1 MDLTTF
7 GFTFMTYKTRTGDNT
22 MTLQTTQG
30 TVQTP
35 RLRPIVLAGLA
46 LACGQAM
53 AMNGAQLGGYG
64 IKNAGM
70 GGASI
75 ALPLDASAAANNPAG
90 MAFVPTSV
98 VGNVVVFKGKST
110 ATPFGNTL
118 NDNTTQP
125 GPEGGFNWVVNS
137 QMTVGL
143 TLSGAGAGADYGQ
156 PLGTGLKNLKSSQ
169 KVADVI
175 PSISWK
181 INPDLAVGLG
191 LIFSFQEFESQGV
204 IAEIEEFPFIRA
216 LPNHGKETA
225 HGVGAR
231 IGLQWNAT
239 PQLSL
244 GATYKARTSMS
255 KLGKYGDADSLLAY
269 SGGKVDIP
277 AEYGLGLAW
286 KATPSLTLAADF
298 LEVQY
303 SDVTVMKDPSG
314 QKWKDQPIWRLGAA
328 WEMNPTWTLRGGLS
342 RNKRQITSDRTLQN
356 ILSPAINNVAYTF
369 GASMKLDPKS
379 DISFSMEHNPSK
391 TLNGTGDIST
401 GTNITSKT
409 QVIRVGYQ
417 KQF

>member
-1 MDLTTF
+1 
-7 GFTFMTYKTRTGDNT
+7 
-22 MTLQTTQG
+22 MTLPTIQG
-30 TVQTP
+30 SALPSRVHTFA
-35 RLRPIVLAGLA
+35 LAGLV

-53 AMNGAQLGGYG
+53 AMNGSQLGGYG

-98 VGNVVVFKGKST
+98 VGNVVVFKGKSN
-110 ATPFGNTL
+110 ATFAGIPPASIPSNQL
-118 NDNTTQP
+118 NDNTTKTA
-125 GPEGGFNWVVNS
+125 PEGGFNWVVNS

-143 TLSGAGAGADYGQ
+143 TLSGAGAGANYGE
-156 PLGTGLKNLKSSQ
+156 PLFPSLENLKSAQ

-191 LIFSFQEFESQGV
+191 LIFSFQEFESQGAFNPANLASV
-204 IAEIEEFPFIRA
+204 PG
-216 LPNHGKETA
+216 HGKETA

-231 IGLQWNAT
+231 IGLHWNAT
-239 PQLSL
+239 PQHSV
-244 GATYKARTSMS
+244 GATLKPRTSMS
-255 KLGKYGDADSLLAY
+255 KLGDYSKDILAH
-269 SGGKVDIP
+269 SEGKVDIP
-277 AEYGLGLAW
+277 AEYGLGIAW
-286 KATPSLTLAADF
+286 KATPNITLAADF

-303 SDVTVMKDPSG
+303 SKVKANQDPTG
-314 QKWKDQPIWRLGAA
+314 PKWKDQPIWRLGAS
-328 WEMNPTWTLRGGLS
+328 WELDPTWTLRGGLS
-342 RNKRQITSDRTLQN
+342 RNQRQITSDRTLQN
-356 ILSPAINNVAYTF
+356 LLSPAINNVAYTF

-391 TLNGTGDIST
+391 TLNGTGDNA

>member
-1 MDLTTF
+1 
-7 GFTFMTYKTRTGDNT
+7 
-22 MTLQTTQG
+22 MTLQSTQRS
-30 TVQTP
+30 VQTP
-35 RLRPIVLAGLA
+35 HLRPFALAGLA

-98 VGNVVVFKGKST
+98 LGNVVLFDGKSSPT
-110 ATPFGNTL
+110 FGGIPGLAPSNQL
-118 NDNTTQP
+118 NDNTKQA

-143 TLSGAGAGADYGQ
+143 TLSGAGAGADYGE
-156 PLGTGLKNLKSSQ
+156 PLFMGTGLANLKSSQ

-181 INPDLAVGLG
+181 INPNLAVGLG

-204 IAEIEEFPFIRA
+204 PDKNT
-216 LPNHGKETA
+216 LQPLTSHGKETA

-231 IGLQWNAT
+231 IGMQWNAT
-239 PQLSL
+239 PELSV

-255 KLGKYGDADSLLAY
+255 KLGKYGDDLLAY
-269 SGGKVDIP
+269 SEGKVDIP

-286 KATPSLTLAADF
+286 KASPSLTLAADF

-303 SDVTVMKDPSG
+303 SDVKVMQDPDG
-314 QKWKDQPIWRLGAA
+314 QKWKDQPVLRLGAA

-342 RNKRQITSDRTLQN
+342 RNKRQIDSGRTFQN
-356 ILSPAINNVAYTF
+356 LLSPAINNVAYTF

-379 DISFSMEHNPSK
+379 DISFSMGHNPSQ
-391 TLNGTGDIST
+391 TLNGTGDST

-417 KQF
+417 KLF

>member
-1 MDLTTF
+1 
-7 GFTFMTYKTRTGDNT
+7 
-22 MTLQTTQG
+22 MTLQTTQRS
-30 TVQTP
+30 VQTP
-35 RLRPIVLAGLA
+35 RLRPFALAGLA

-98 VGNVVVFKGKST
+98 LGNVVVFKGKSNFT
-110 ATPFGNTL
+110 GPGRTL
-118 NDNTTQP
+118 NDNTTEA

-143 TLSGAGAGADYGQ
+143 TLSGAGAGADYGE
-156 PLGTGLKNLKSSQ
+156 PLVPGLKNLKSSQ

-181 INPDLAVGLG
+181 INPNLAVGLG
-191 LIFSFQEFESQGV
+191 VIFSFQEFESQGV
-204 IAEIEEFPFIRA
+204 FKPGVGP
-216 LPNHGKETA
+216 LPDHGKENA
-225 HGVGAR
+225 QGVGAR
-231 IGLQWNAT
+231 VGLQWNAT
-239 PQLSL
+239 PELSV

-269 SGGKVDIP
+269 SEGKVDIP
-277 AEYGLGLAW
+277 AEYGIGLAW
-286 KATPSLTLAADF
+286 KATPSVTLAADF
-298 LEVQY
+298 LEVKY
-303 SDVTVMKDPSG
+303 SKVKVMEDPDG
-314 QKWKDQPIWRLGAA
+314 QKWKDQPILRLGAS

-342 RNKRQITSDRTLQN
+342 RNQRQITSDRTLQN

-379 DISFSMEHNPSK
+379 DISFSMEHNPSR

-417 KQF
+417 RQF

>member
-1 MDLTTF
+1 
-7 GFTFMTYKTRTGDNT
+7 MTKKIIRTS
-22 MTLQTTQG
+22 
-30 TVQTP
+30 VQTS
-35 RLRPIVLAGLA
+35 LAKQFTIAGLA

-53 AMNGAQLGGYG
+53 AMNGSQLGGYG

-98 VGNVVVFKGKST
+98 VGNLVVFKGKSNASFAGIPPT
-110 ATPFGNTL
+110 GIFSNQL
-118 NDNTTQP
+118 NDNTTKIA
-125 GPEGGFNWVVNS
+125 PEGGFNWVVNS
-137 QMTVGL
+137 QMTIGL
-143 TLSGAGAGADYGQ
+143 TLSGAGAGADYGETLL
-156 PLGTGLKNLKSSQ
+156 PVPGHENLKSAQ

-181 INPDLAVGLG
+181 ISPDLAVGFG
-191 LIFSFQEFESQGV
+191 LIFSFQEFESQGAFNQKTLAP
-204 IAEIEEFPFIRA
+204 I
-216 LPNHGKETA
+216 LGHGKETA

-244 GATYKARTSMS
+244 GATLKPRISMS
-255 KLGKYGDADSLLAY
+255 KLGDYSKDILAH
-269 SGGKVDIP
+269 SEGKVDIP
-277 AEYGLGLAW
+277 AEYGLGVAW
-286 KATPSLTLAADF
+286 KATPSVTLAADF

-303 SDVTVMKDPSG
+303 SKVKANQDPIG
-314 QKWKDQPIWRLGAA
+314 PMWKDQPIWRLGAS
-328 WEMNPTWTLRGGLS
+328 WEVDPTWTLRGGLS
-342 RNKRQITSDRTLQN
+342 RNQRQITSDRTLQN
-356 ILSPAINNVAYTF
+356 LLSPAINNVAYTF

-391 TLNGTGDIST
+391 TLNGTGDNV

>member
-1 MDLTTF
+1 
-7 GFTFMTYKTRTGDNT
+7 
-22 MTLQTTQG
+22 MTLQTIQG

-35 RLRPIVLAGLA
+35 RFHSFAVAGLA

-98 VGNVVVFKGKST
+98 VGNVVVFKGKSNFT
-110 ATPFGNTL
+110 GPGRTL
-118 NDNTTQP
+118 YDNTTEA

-143 TLSGAGAGADYGQ
+143 SLSGAGAGANFGE
-156 PLGTGLKNLKSSQ
+156 PLNPMLPGLQNLKSSQ
-169 KVADVI
+169 KIADVI

-181 INPDLAVGLG
+181 ISPNLAVGLG
-191 LIFSFQEFESQGV
+191 VIFSFQEFEAQGV
-204 IAEIEEFPFIRA
+204 IAPIPVPPGYVA
-216 LPNHGKETA
+216 LPNHGKEKA
-225 HGVGAR
+225 SGVGAR

-239 PQLSL
+239 PALSV
-244 GATYKARTSMS
+244 GATYKSRTSMS
-255 KLGKYGDADSLLAY
+255 KLGKYGDANNLLAY
-269 SGGKVDIP
+269 SAGKVDIP
-277 AEYGLGLAW
+277 SEYGLGLAW
-286 KATPSLTLAADF
+286 KATPSVTLAADF

-303 SDVTVMKDPSG
+303 SDVTVMKDPGG
-314 QKWKDQPIWRLGAA
+314 QKWKDQSILRLGAA
-328 WEMNPTWTLRGGLS
+328 WEMNPTWTLRSGLS
-342 RNKRQITSDRTLQN
+342 RNQRQITSDRTLQN

-379 DISFSMEHNPSK
+379 DISFSMEHNPSQ
-391 TLNGTGDIST
+391 TLNGTGPLATTGSSL

>member
-1 MDLTTF
+1 
-7 GFTFMTYKTRTGDNT
+7 

-30 TVQTP
+30 RFQTP
-35 RLRPIVLAGLA
+35 RLHPFAIAGLA

-75 ALPLDASAAANNPAG
+75 AMPLDASAAANNPAG

-98 VGNVVVFKGKST
+98 VGNVVLFKGQST
-110 ATPFGNTL
+110 LSVPPNGPFPSNQL
-118 NDNTTQP
+118 IDNTTTYA
-125 GPEGGFNWVVNS
+125 PEGGFNWVVNS
-137 QMTVGL
+137 QMTIGL
-143 TLSGAGAGADYGQ
+143 TLSGSGAGADLGE
-156 PLGTGLKNLKSSQ
+156 PLVPFPGLQNLKSSQ

-181 INPDLAVGLG
+181 ISPNLAVGLG
-191 LIFSFQEFESQGV
+191 VIFSFQEFEAQGV
-204 IAEIEEFPFIRA
+204 IRPTP
-216 LPNHGKETA
+216 LGPQPSPNHGKEKA
-225 HGVGAR
+225 QGVGAR

-239 PQLSL
+239 PALSV
-244 GATYKARTSMS
+244 GATYKARTPMS
-255 KLGKYGDADSLLAY
+255 KLGKYGDTDNILAH

-277 AEYGLGLAW
+277 SEYGIGLAW
-286 KATPSLTLAADF
+286 KATPSVTLAADF

-303 SDVTVMKDPSG
+303 SDVTVMKDPRG
-314 QKWKDQPIWRLGAA
+314 QMWKDQSILRLGAS

-342 RNKRQITSDRTLQN
+342 RNQRQITSDRTRENL
-356 ILSPAINNVAYTF
+356 LSPAINNVAYTF

-379 DISFSMEHNPSK
+379 DISFSLEHNPSQ
-391 TLNGTGDIST
+391 TLNGTGPVSQDN
-401 GTNITSKT
+401 NITSKT

>member
-1 MDLTTF
+1 
-7 GFTFMTYKTRTGDNT
+7 
-22 MTLQTTQG
+22 MTLQTIQG

-35 RLRPIVLAGLA
+35 RFHSFAVAGLA

-98 VGNVVVFKGKST
+98 VGSVVVFNGKSSPT
-110 ATPFGNTL
+110 FGGIPGLAPSNQL
-118 NDNTTQP
+118 NDNTTQA

-143 TLSGAGAGADYGQ
+143 TLSGAGAGADYGE
-156 PLGTGLKNLKSSQ
+156 PLVPFPGLKNLKSSQ

-181 INPDLAVGLG
+181 INPNLAVGLG
-191 LIFSFQEFESQGV
+191 VIFAFQEFESQGV
-204 IAEIEEFPFIRA
+204 FNPVFGA
-216 LPNHGKETA
+216 LPNHGKEKAT
-225 HGVGAR
+225 GVGAR

-239 PQLSL
+239 PELSV
-244 GATYKARTSMS
+244 GATYKSRTPMS
-255 KLGKYGDADSLLAY
+255 KLGKYGDDLLAY

-277 AEYGLGLAW
+277 AEYGVGLAW

-298 LEVQY
+298 LEVKY
-303 SDVTVMKDPSG
+303 SKVKVMEDPNG
-314 QKWKDQPIWRLGAA
+314 QKWKDQPILRLGAA

-342 RNKRQITSDRTLQN
+342 RNQRQITSDRTSQN
-356 ILSPAINNVAYTF
+356 LLSPAINNVAYTF

-379 DISFSMEHNPSK
+379 DINFSMELNPSK
-391 TLNGTGDIST
+391 TLNGTGESL

>member
-1 MDLTTF
+1 
-7 GFTFMTYKTRTGDNT
+7 
-22 MTLQTTQG
+22 MTLQSTQRS
-30 TVQTP
+30 VQTP
-35 RLRPIVLAGLA
+35 RLRPFALAGLA

-90 MAFVPTSV
+90 MAFVPTSM
-98 VGNVVVFKGKST
+98 VGNVVVFKGKSSFT
-110 ATPFGNTL
+110 AGPGRTL
-118 NDNTTQP
+118 NDNTTQA

-143 TLSGAGAGADYGQ
+143 TLSGAGAGADYGE
-156 PLGTGLKNLKSSQ
+156 PLNSQVTPSNLKSSQ
-169 KVADVI
+169 KIADVI

-181 INPDLAVGLG
+181 INPNLAVGLG
-191 LIFSFQEFESQGV
+191 VIFSFQEFEAQGV
-204 IAEIEEFPFIRA
+204 IAPIGGGVYVP
-216 LPNHGKETA
+216 LTNHGKEKA
-225 HGVGAR
+225 NGVGAR

-239 PQLSL
+239 PDISL
-244 GATYKARTSMS
+244 GATYKSRTSMS
-255 KLGKYGDADSLLAY
+255 KLGKYGDAGNLLAY
-269 SGGKVDIP
+269 SEGKVDIP
-277 AEYGLGLAW
+277 SEYGIGLAW
-286 KATPSLTLAADF
+286 KASPSVTLAADF

-303 SDVTVMKDPSG
+303 SDVTVMKNPGG
-314 QKWKDQPIWRLGAA
+314 QMWKDQPIWRLGAA

-342 RNKRQITSDRTLQN
+342 GNQRQISSDRTLQN

-379 DISFSMEHNPSK
+379 DISFSMEHNPSQ
-391 TLNGTGDIST
+391 TLNGTGPAATTGSSL

-409 QVIRVGYQ
+409 QVIRVGFQ
-417 KQF
+417 MQF